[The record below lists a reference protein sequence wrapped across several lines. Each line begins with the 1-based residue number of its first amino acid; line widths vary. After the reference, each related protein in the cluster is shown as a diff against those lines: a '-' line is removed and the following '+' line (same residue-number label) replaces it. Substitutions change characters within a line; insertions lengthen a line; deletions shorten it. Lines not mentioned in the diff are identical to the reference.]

1 VDTDV
6 PITKCIDDRLGRVG
20 IARHIADMLIGAPA
34 DHSIVFGL
42 SGSWGS
48 GKTSVLNMVGELLS
62 ETSDPPVV
70 VRFDPWNY
78 PAGSDL
84 VTPFLTSLASEIR
97 KYSLES
103 RMKKRA
109 EEALEA
115 IADYVDALKPVTP
128 RGMSSL
134 VNLVQ
139 VRLARKKRKEERKT
153 LAELKE
159 QIGNSLLSLHLRVV
173 IMIDDLDRLS
183 NDTVC
188 SIFQLVAAVA
198 DFSRVS
204 YLLAYDRSNI
214 LRALRAVQQCDGDEY
229 LEKIIQVPLE
239 LPDPAVGALSAML
252 QEGVERVVSHVQLSR
267 SELKRVGLSVN
278 DATSRVRTVRDVRRI
293 LNLFEADWRASVEKV
308 APGDLLSMSVLRI
321 VYPKI
326 LPWIRAQAPGLSG
339 GTGGGYLV
347 SDAERRKKQY
357 LEALG
362 ELLGDCGKADDAL
375 RLLAAIFPRVANTCG
390 LHAVSVSGAKLKID
404 RRIACPEI
412 LRSYLSGSMEAYAFP
427 REAAMALLHSGSV
440 DELKG
445 ILDEESND
453 VALTLVAVAGETAA
467 DMDED
472 RRSTFAR
479 AIIRSGPG
487 ESDGAGLFSLP
498 FYGYESCLEKLFSAM
513 GEGAASELFASEIKG
528 LDFPHLSKI
537 AHFVNGQ
544 ELAYGRLAGKS
555 EKPREQLISLACLKQ
570 VERSIV
576 QTLDD
581 AQLSVEYLAIE
592 GSRMLLYLW
601 SCFDQRAYAAHVTE
615 GLLLDPLAYL
625 LYASYQLGL
634 YHSADE
640 TGWAISVDFGNDI
653 SMERVV
659 DSFDDALRDDAFW
672 TLDQGVKLKLA
683 GLRICAARLLDGA
696 VSYSEASASCEQ
708 CEKLLDQWT
717 ERYAEGRG

>member
-1 VDTDV
+1 MDTDV

-20 IARHIADMLIGAPA
+20 IARHIADMLIGAPV

-84 VTPFLTSLASEIR
+84 VTPFLTSLGSEIR
-97 KYSLES
+97 KNNLDS

-115 IADYVDALKPVTP
+115 IADYADALKPVTP
-128 RGMSSL
+128 RGMSAL

-139 VRLARKKRKEERKT
+139 VRLARKKKKEERKT

-183 NDTVC
+183 NDAVC
-188 SIFQLVAAVA
+188 SVFQLVAAVA

-239 LPDPAVGALSAML
+239 LPEPVVGALSAML

-267 SELKRVGLSVN
+267 SELKCVGLAVN
-278 DATSRVRTVRDVRRI
+278 DAASRVRTVRDVRRI
-293 LNLFEADWRASVEKV
+293 LNLFEVDWRASVEKV

-362 ELLGDCGKADDAL
+362 GLLGDCGKADDAL
-375 RLLAAIFPRVANTCG
+375 RLLAAIFPRVANACE
-390 LHAVSVSGAKLKID
+390 LHAVSVSEAKLKID

-427 REAAMALLHSGSV
+427 REVAIALLHSGSV
-440 DELKG
+440 DELKA

-472 RRSTFAR
+472 RCSAFAR
-479 AIIRSGPG
+479 AIIRSSPG
-487 ESDGAGLFSLP
+487 ESDGAGLLSLP
-498 FYGYESCLEKLFSAM
+498 FYGYESCLKKLFSAM
-513 GEGAASELFASEIKG
+513 GESAASELFASEIKG
-528 LDFPHLSKI
+528 LDFSHLAKM

-555 EKPREQLISLACLKQ
+555 EKPSEQLISLACLKR
-570 VERSIV
+570 VERSIA
-576 QTLDD
+576 QTLCDT
-581 AQLSVEYLAIE
+581 QLSVEYLVIE
-592 GSRMLLYLW
+592 GSQMLLYLW
-601 SCFDQRAYAAHVTE
+601 SCFDQRAYAARVTE

-625 LYASYQLGL
+625 LYVSYQLGL

-640 TGWAISVDFGNDI
+640 TGWAFPVDFGNDI

-659 DSFDDALRDDAFW
+659 DSFDGALRSDAFW
-672 TLDQGVKLKLA
+672 TLGQSIKLKLA
-683 GLRICAARLLDGA
+683 GLMICAQRLLDGA
-696 VSYSEASASCEQ
+696 VLYSEASASCEQ